1 MKSTRLHDALRRTSF
16 DTADRRGNN
25 PHGTREQAEAEG
37 RRLNGFRYET
47 VAQAERSLDHRS
59 TVGEAQLP
67 VQPKSS
73 GGGGGS
79 GLFWLLAAGA
89 GIALL
94 SALSSDDGADD
105 ADDADDELAPAPSP
119 SLPLRENPSP
129 TAAAPHITVN
139 LTMPQAPSTTLVS
152 NPAPLT
158 SEPVHVTV
166 PVMAPV
172 ITAPL
177 DLPAAPPAVVAN
189 PLPEAVKKRRKKTA

>member
-47 VAQAERSLDHRS
+47 VTQAERSLDRRS
-59 TVGEAQLP
+59 TMGEAPLP

-73 GGGGGS
+73 GGGGS

-94 SALSSDDGADD
+94 SALSSDDGVDD

-129 TAAAPHITVN
+129 ATAAPHITVN
-139 LTMPQAPSTTLVS
+139 LTMPHAPAPTTLVS
-152 NPAPLT
+152 NPAPV
-158 SEPVHVTV
+158 SEPVHVTI
-166 PVMAPV
+166 PVMAPI

-177 DLPAAPPAVVAN
+177 DPPPPVVAN

>member
-59 TVGEAQLP
+59 TVGEAPLP

-73 GGGGGS
+73 GGGGGGS

-94 SALSSDDGADD
+94 SALSSDDGPEDADD
-105 ADDADDELAPAPSP
+105 DDADDELAPAPSP

-129 TAAAPHITVN
+129 TTAAPHITVN
-139 LTMPQAPSTTLVS
+139 LTMPQAPATTLVS
-152 NPAPLT
+152 NPAPMM

-177 DLPAAPPAVVAN
+177 DLPPPVVAN
-189 PLPEAVKKRRKKTA
+189 PLPEVVKKRRKKTA